1 MRKVVLKDYEEMCK
15 YASNIVEQ
23 QIKSNPKSV
32 LGLPTGSTPIGM
44 YRDLIRKNLD
54 FSGVTTFNLDEYYG
68 LPKSNDQSYDYFMR
82 SMFFNYIN
90 IDKNNINIPN
100 GEAPD
105 AAEECARYD
114 AAIIAAGGIDLQV
127 LGVGVNGHIGFN
139 EPADAL
145 SPTTNLVKLTPSTI
159 EVNSRFFDKAEDVPK
174 TAITMGMGN
183 ILQAKKIIIL
193 VNGKSKTDIL
203 KRTFSEGVTTQNPS
217 SFLLLHPD
225 VTYIVDEEANG
236 A

>member
-15 YASNIVEQ
+15 YASNIVEE
-23 QIKSNPKSV
+23 QIKGKPNSV

-44 YRDLIRKNLD
+44 YRDLIRKKLD

-68 LPKSNDQSYDYFMR
+68 IQKSNSQSYDYFMR

-100 GEAPD
+100 GEADD
-105 AAEECARYD
+105 AATECARYD
-114 AAIIAAGGIDLQV
+114 AAIIAHGGIDLQV

-139 EPADAL
+139 EPAEFL
-145 SPTTNLVKLTPSTI
+145 SPTTNLVNLTPSTI
-159 EVNSRFFDKAEDVPK
+159 EVNSRFFDKPEDVPK

-183 ILQAKKIIIL
+183 ILQARKIIML
-193 VNGKSKTDIL
+193 VTGKSKAEIL
-203 KRTFSEGVTTQNPS
+203 KRTFSEGVTTHNPS
-217 SFLLLHPD
+217 SFLLLHND
-225 VTYIVDEEANG
+225 VTFIIDEEANG
-236 A
+236 V